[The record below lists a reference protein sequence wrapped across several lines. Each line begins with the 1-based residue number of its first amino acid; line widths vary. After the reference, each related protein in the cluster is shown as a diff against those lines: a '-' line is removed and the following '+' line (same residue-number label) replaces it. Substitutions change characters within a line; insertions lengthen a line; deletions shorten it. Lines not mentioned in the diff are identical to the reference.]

1 MSLLPEQ
8 EYIVDYLMN
17 DVLNLDIINSN
28 VCLDN
33 KYRFCFGTKILEIN
47 NSFFQNGMINL
58 WIIFMY
64 TIFLSIVFI

>member
-8 EYIVDYLMN
+8 EYIVDYLMK

-33 KYRFCFGTKILEIN
+33 KYRFCFGN
-47 NSFFQNGMINL
+47 
-58 WIIFMY
+58 
-64 TIFLSIVFI
+64 